1 MKTNR
6 WYDKNK
12 KVDANYVP
20 VPVLGPDLM
29 DPRRYDELKAAA
41 AAQAAKEDAE

>member
-1 MKTNR
+1 
-6 WYDKNK
+6 
-12 KVDANYVP
+12 
-20 VPVLGPDLM
+20 LM